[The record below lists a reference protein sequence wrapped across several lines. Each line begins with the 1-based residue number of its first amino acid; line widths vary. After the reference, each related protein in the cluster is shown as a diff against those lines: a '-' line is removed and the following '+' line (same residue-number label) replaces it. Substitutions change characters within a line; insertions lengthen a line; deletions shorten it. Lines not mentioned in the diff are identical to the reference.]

1 MDENIDRP
9 GYEEEALEFLRDV
22 VVNRSSRYNS
32 ADRITAARHLLEHA
46 RGTLADDEGEWPDLP
61 VGPKLDPDVE
71 VSF

>member
-9 GYEEEALEFLRDV
+9 GYEEEALEFLRAV

-46 RGTLADDEGEWPDLP
+46 RGTLPEDEDYFRAD
-61 VGPKLDPDVE
+61 GPKLDPDVE

>member
-1 MDENIDRP
+1 
-9 GYEEEALEFLRDV
+9 V

-46 RGTLADDEGEWPDLP
+46 RGTLPEDEDYFRAD
-61 VGPKLDPDVE
+61 GPKLDPDVE